1 MAELGYRKLS
11 GRVIEAAMAVYAALG
26 PGFIESI
33 YGNALSSK
41 IGARGLVSERQK
53 VITISYRGND
63 VGQHR
68 LDRVVEKVRRVEL
81 KAARVIADIF
91 FAVGRSHI
99 SAAGISDGI
108 ILNFAAMPLAIKRIG
123 PGLASS

>member
-26 PGFIESI
+26 SGFIESI

-41 IGARGLVSERQK
+41 IAARGLVFERQK

-99 SAAGISDGI
+99 TAAGISDGI